1 MPVGSRGGGRGNV
14 QPEEM
19 SLQEKLARTGAF
31 LEQKRR
37 AFANAKLNTPAYT
50 KAEKEYLAA
59 KKAFDELNAQSKAET
74 AAALQ
79 KKNQAE
85 VTRLQGE
92 RQRAITLG
100 AKPTDQKIKDID
112 AKIKQLGGTPT
123 STGITPQ
130 GGGSYTED
138 ADGDGIPNS
147 IDPEPYTAKGSA
159 SQGGVKGSTGTTGST
174 GATGSTGSTGGTGT
188 GTGNKD
194 KVVIDK
200 TVWVSY
206 MRQTFKTLDD
216 AKMRDQ
222 IEKLL
227 DTAKKQ
233 NWDEATF
240 MEALKGTTWW
250 QTEYPTFRNFFLESN
265 DPRNAATFGQKVN
278 NKTDAVRQRLEAL
291 GIRLNQI
298 DPTTGKMMTPEEYNK
313 RVNGII
319 LETIKNDWTDAQLDN
334 YLATKSDIIFSGGGS
349 IGSSIRRIND
359 VACKY
364 GFSIDDNY
372 KKSFNQSLLDT
383 MDGRDESFWYEEM
396 KRQSSEL
403 YSPFA
408 EGLNQGRSL
417 YDMTRNYRNQM
428 ASLLEMDE
436 SSIKW
441 NDLMKY
447 AMKTGVD
454 GKPAKSTFADF
465 TKSVKND
472 PLWQY
477 TKNAK
482 ETYTNQALSLLRDFG
497 IVG

>member
-1 MPVGSRGGGRGNV
+1 MAVGPRGGGRGNV
-14 QPEEM
+14 QPDEM
-19 SLQEKLARTGAF
+19 TPQEKLARTGMF
-31 LEQKRR
+31 LEQKRK
-37 AFANAKLNTPAYT
+37 AFASAKLNTPAYT

-59 KKAFDELNAQSKAET
+59 KKAFDELNAQVKTAS

-92 RQRAITLG
+92 RKRALTLG
-100 AKPTDQKIKDID
+100 AKETDKKIKDID
-112 AKIKQLGGTPT
+112 TKIKELGGTVASGTPELRYGPMGESLVPGTEAYNKGTTTKPTISTDGTKISTDGTKTSIVT
-123 STGITPQ
+123 STP
-130 GGGSYTED
+130 
-138 ADGDGIPNS
+138 
-147 IDPEPYTAKGSA
+147 
-159 SQGGVKGSTGTTGST
+159 VVSTS
-174 GATGSTGSTGGTGT
+174 GTGDK
-188 GTGNKD
+188 N

-216 AKMRDQ
+216 AKMRND

-265 DPRNAATFGQKVN
+265 DPRNAATFGQKIN

-359 VACKY
+359 LAWKY
-364 GFSIDDNY
+364 GVSLDDNY
-372 KKSFNQSLLDT
+372 KKSINQSLLDT

>member
-1 MPVGSRGGGRGNV
+1 MAGPASPRGGGRGDV
-14 QPEEM
+14 P
-19 SLQEKLARTGAF
+19 LTPR
-31 LEQKRR
+31 EQLYQLGVALYQAEQALKR
-37 AFANAKLNTPAYT
+37 AEYGTSDYTKAKTAYQNIKKQFDEANAKVNV
-50 KAEKEYLAA
+50 EV
-59 KKAFDELNAQSKAET
+59 QSA
-74 AAALQ
+74 Q
-79 KKNQAE
+79 KKKNDAE
-85 VTRLQGE
+85 IIRLQGE
-92 RQRAITLG
+92 RDKAITLG
-100 AKPTDQKIKDID
+100 AKETDQKIKDID
-112 AKIKQLGGTPT
+112 AKIKALGGTT
-123 STGITPQ
+123 AAGVGGKSQ
-130 GGGSYTED
+130 GGGGYTED
-138 ADGDGIPNS
+138 ADGDGIPNA

-159 SQGGVKGSTGTTGST
+159 SQGAGRGAGTIGGTTGGTT
-174 GATGSTGSTGGTGT
+174 GGSTGSTGTGT
-188 GTGNKD
+188 GAKD

-349 IGSSIRRIND
+349 IGSSVRRITD
-359 VACKY
+359 TAWKY
-364 GFSIDDNY
+364 GIELDDKY
-372 KKSFNQSLLDT
+372 KKSINQSLLDT

-396 KRQSSEL
+396 KRQAADL

-408 EGLNQGRSL
+408 EGLNQGRTL
-417 YDMTRNYRNQM
+417 YDMTRNYRTQM

-447 AMKTGVD
+447 ATKTGVD
-454 GKPAKSTFADF
+454 GKPAKSTFAEF
-465 TKSVKND
+465 TKSIKND

>member
-1 MPVGSRGGGRGNV
+1 MPVGSRGGGRDNQ
-14 QPEEM
+14 QPEELT
-19 SLQEKLARTGAF
+19 LQEKVYRTGIF
-31 LEQKRR
+31 LNQMER
-37 AFANAKLNTPAYT
+37 AFKSAKLDTPAYE
-50 KAEKEYLAA
+50 KAKKDYLAA
-59 KKAFDELNAQSKAET
+59 KKAFDELNAQSKLET
-74 AAALQ
+74 TTALN
-79 KKNQAE
+79 KKNAAE
-85 VTRLQGE
+85 VKRLQGE
-92 RQRAITLG
+92 RDRAITLG
-100 AKPTDQKIKDID
+100 AKETDQKIKDID
-112 AKIKQLGGTPT
+112 TKIKQLGGTP
-123 STGITPQ
+123 IPKPVV
-130 GGGSYTED
+130 GGGAKTGSFED

-147 IDPEPYTAKGSA
+147 IDPEPNKPAKKTVVVGGASSDVKVDGS
-159 SQGGVKGSTGTTGST
+159 GK
-174 GATGSTGSTGGTGT
+174 
-188 GTGNKD
+188 KPD
-194 KVVIDK
+194 PVVIDK

-206 MRQTFKTLDD
+206 MRQTFKTLDNPE
-216 AKMRDQ
+216 MRDE

-233 NWDEATF
+233 NYDEKTF

-265 DPRNAATFGQKVN
+265 DPRNAANFGQKIN

-298 DPTTGKMMTPEEYNK
+298 DPTTGKMMTSEEYNK

-359 VACKY
+359 NAWKY
-364 GFSIDDNY
+364 GIELDDKY
-372 KKSFNQSLLDT
+372 KKSINQSLLDT

-396 KRQSSEL
+396 KRQSADL

-408 EGLNQGRSL
+408 EGLNQGRTL
-417 YDMTRNYRNQM
+417 YDMTRNYRTQM

-447 AMKTGVD
+447 ATKTGVD
-454 GKPAKSTFADF
+454 GKPSKATFAEF
-465 TKSVKND
+465 TKSIKND

-477 TKNAK
+477 TRNAK

>member
-1 MPVGSRGGGRGNV
+1 MVEPTPQSRYNPRNYE
-14 QPEEM
+14 PTTA
-19 SLQEKLARTGAF
+19 EKLRNAGIVLDRATKAF
-31 LEQKRR
+31 QS
-37 AFANAKLNTPAYT
+37 AKLGTPAYK
-50 KAEKEYLAA
+50 KAETAYLAA
-59 KKAFDELNAQSKAET
+59 KKAFDDLNALDKT
-74 AAALQ
+74 DRAAALE
-79 KKNQAE
+79 KKNKAE

-123 STGITPQ
+123 FTAGTGAK

-138 ADGDGIPNS
+138 ADGDGIPNA

-159 SQGGVKGSTGTTGST
+159 SQGGVTGGGVTG
-174 GATGSTGSTGGTGT
+174 GATGGSTGGATGGAT
-188 GTGNKD
+188 GDKN

-206 MRQTFKTLDD
+206 MRQTFKTLEN
-216 AKMRDQ
+216 AKMRDE

-233 NWDEATF
+233 NYDEATF

-250 QTEYPTFRNFFLESN
+250 QTEYPSFRNFFLESN
-265 DPRNAATFGQKVN
+265 DPRNAATFGQKIN

-319 LETIKNDWTDAQLDN
+319 LETVKNDWTDAQLDN

-349 IGSSIRRIND
+349 IGSSVRRITDN
-359 VACKY
+359 AWKY
-364 GFSIDDNY
+364 GIELDDRY
-372 KKSFNQSLLDT
+372 KKSINQSLLDT

-396 KRQSSEL
+396 KRQSADL

-408 EGLNQGRSL
+408 EGLNQGRTL
-417 YDMTRNYRNQM
+417 YDMTRNYRTQM

-447 AMKTGVD
+447 ATKTGVD
-454 GKPAKSTFADF
+454 GKPAKSTFAEF
-465 TKSVKND
+465 TKSIKND

>member
-1 MPVGSRGGGRGNV
+1 MVEPTPQSRYNPRNYEPTTV
-14 QPEEM
+14 
-19 SLQEKLARTGAF
+19 EKLRNAGIVLDRATKAF
-31 LEQKRR
+31 E
-37 AFANAKLNTPAYT
+37 NAKLGTTDY
-50 KAEKEYLAA
+50 KKKETAYLAA
-59 KKAFDELNAQSKAET
+59 KKAFDDLNALDKT
-74 AAALQ
+74 DRAAALE
-79 KKNQAE
+79 KKNKAE

-112 AKIKQLGGTPT
+112 AKIKQLGGTPAP
-123 STGITPQ
+123 TPVV
-130 GGGSYTED
+130 GGGAKTGSFED

-147 IDPEPYTAKGSA
+147 IDPEPNVPAKKVKVAGDSGAGAGASAGS
-159 SQGGVKGSTGTTGST
+159 GSG
-174 GATGSTGSTGGTGT
+174 
-188 GTGNKD
+188 KKPD
-194 KVVIDK
+194 PVVIDK

-206 MRQTFKTLDD
+206 MRQTFKTLEN
-216 AKMRDQ
+216 AKMRDE

-233 NWDEATF
+233 NYDEATF

-250 QTEYPTFRNFFLESN
+250 QTEYPSFRNFFLESN
-265 DPRNAATFGQKVN
+265 DPRNAATFGQKIN

-319 LETIKNDWTDAQLDN
+319 LETVKNDWTDAQLDN

-349 IGSSIRRIND
+349 IGSSVRRITD
-359 VACKY
+359 TAWKY
-364 GFSIDDNY
+364 GIELDDRY
-372 KKSFNQSLLDT
+372 KKSINQSLLDT

-396 KRQSSEL
+396 KRQSADL

-408 EGLNQGRSL
+408 EGLNQGRTL
-417 YDMTRNYRNQM
+417 YDMTRNYRTQM

-447 AMKTGVD
+447 ATKTGVD
-454 GKPAKSTFADF
+454 GKPSKSTFAEF
-465 TKSVKND
+465 TKSIKND

>member
-1 MPVGSRGGGRGNV
+1 MVEPTPQSRYNPRNYE
-14 QPEEM
+14 PTTA
-19 SLQEKLARTGAF
+19 EKLRNAGIVLDRATKAF
-31 LEQKRR
+31 E
-37 AFANAKLNTPAYT
+37 NAKLGTTDY
-50 KAEKEYLAA
+50 KKKETAYLAA
-59 KKAFDELNAQSKAET
+59 KKAFDDLNALDKT
-74 AAALQ
+74 DRAAALE
-79 KKNQAE
+79 KKNKAE

-123 STGITPQ
+123 FTAGTGAK

-138 ADGDGIPNS
+138 ADGDGIPNA

-159 SQGGVKGSTGTTGST
+159 PQGGVKG
-174 GATGSTGSTGGTGT
+174 GSTGGSTSGSTGGAT
-188 GTGNKD
+188 GGATGDKN

-206 MRQTFKTLDD
+206 MRQTFKTLEN
-216 AKMRDQ
+216 AKMRDE

-233 NWDEATF
+233 NYDEATF

-250 QTEYPTFRNFFLESN
+250 QTEYPSFRNFFLESN
-265 DPRNAATFGQKVN
+265 DPRNAATFGQKIN

-319 LETIKNDWTDAQLDN
+319 LETVKNDWTDAQLDN

-349 IGSSIRRIND
+349 IGSSVRRITD
-359 VACKY
+359 TAWKY
-364 GFSIDDNY
+364 GIELDDRY
-372 KKSFNQSLLDT
+372 KKSINQSLLDT

-396 KRQSSEL
+396 KRQSADL

-408 EGLNQGRSL
+408 EGLNQGRTL
-417 YDMTRNYRNQM
+417 YDMTRNYRTQM

-447 AMKTGVD
+447 ATKTGVD
-454 GKPAKSTFADF
+454 GKPSKSTFAEF
-465 TKSVKND
+465 TKSIKND

-477 TKNAK
+477 TRNAK

>member
-74 AAALQ
+74 AAALE

-92 RQRAITLG
+92 RKRAITLG
-100 AKPTDQKIKDID
+100 AKETDQKIKDID
-112 AKIKQLGGTPT
+112 AKIKALGGTPT
-123 STGITPQ
+123 PITGTAGQ
-130 GGGSYTED
+130 GKDS
-138 ADGDGIPNS
+138 DGDGIPDL
-147 IDPEPYTAKGSA
+147 IDNLPTVANPDQKSGTGKVGSA
-159 SQGGVKGSTGTTGST
+159 GTAGVGST

-359 VACKY
+359 VAWKY
-364 GFSIDDNY
+364 GVNLDDNY
-372 KKSFNQSLLDT
+372 KKSINQSLLDT

-396 KRQSSEL
+396 KRQASDL
-403 YSPFA
+403 YSPFS
-408 EGLNQGRSL
+408 EGLNQGRTL
-417 YDMTRNYRNQM
+417 YDMTRNYRTQM

-454 GKPAKSTFADF
+454 GKPAKSTFAEF
-465 TKSVKND
+465 TKSIKND

>member
-1 MPVGSRGGGRGNV
+1 MVEPTPQSRYNPRNYE
-14 QPEEM
+14 PTTA
-19 SLQEKLARTGAF
+19 EKLRNSGIVLDRATKAF
-31 LEQKRR
+31 Q
-37 AFANAKLNTPAYT
+37 NAKLGTTDY
-50 KAEKEYLAA
+50 KKKETAYLAA
-59 KKAFDELNAQSKAET
+59 KKAFDDLNTQSKSET
-74 AAALQ
+74 AAALE
-79 KKNQAE
+79 KKNKTE

-112 AKIKQLGGTPT
+112 AKIKQLGGTPAP
-123 STGITPQ
+123 TPVV
-130 GGGSYTED
+130 GGGAKTGSFED
-138 ADGDGIPNS
+138 TDGDGIPNS
-147 IDPEPYTAKGSA
+147 IDPEPNVPAKKVKVAGDSGAGAGASAGS
-159 SQGGVKGSTGTTGST
+159 GSG
-174 GATGSTGSTGGTGT
+174 
-188 GTGNKD
+188 KKPD
-194 KVVIDK
+194 PVVIDK

-206 MRQTFKTLDD
+206 MRQTFKTLED
-216 AKMRDQ
+216 AKMRDE

-227 DTAKKQ
+227 DTAMKQ
-233 NWDEATF
+233 IYDEKTF

-250 QTEYPTFRNFFLESN
+250 QTEYPSFRNFFLESN
-265 DPRNAATFGQKVN
+265 DPRNAATFGQKIN

-319 LETIKNDWTDAQLDN
+319 LETVKNDWTDAQLDN

-349 IGSSIRRIND
+349 IGSSVRRITDN
-359 VACKY
+359 AWKY
-364 GFSIDDNY
+364 GIELDDRY
-372 KKSFNQSLLDT
+372 KKSINQSLLDT

-396 KRQSSEL
+396 KRQSADL

-408 EGLNQGRSL
+408 EGLNQGRTL
-417 YDMTRNYRNQM
+417 YDMTRNYRTQM

-447 AMKTGVD
+447 ATKTGVD
-454 GKPAKSTFADF
+454 GKPSKSTFAEF
-465 TKSVKND
+465 TKSIKND

>member
-1 MPVGSRGGGRGNV
+1 MAGPSSPRGNTSREIPLTPRE
-14 QPEEM
+14 Q
-19 SLQEKLARTGAF
+19 LQQIGVALYQA
-31 LEQKRR
+31 EQALK
-37 AFANAKLNTPAYT
+37 NADYGTPAYT
-50 KAEKEYLAA
+50 KA
-59 KKAFDELNAQSKAET
+59 KANYQKIKAQFDKVNAEVNTEIQSA
-74 AAALQ
+74 Q
-79 KKNQAE
+79 KKKNDAE
-85 VTRLQGE
+85 IKRLQGE
-92 RQRAITLG
+92 RDKAITLG
-100 AKPTDQKIKDID
+100 AKETDQKIKDID
-112 AKIKQLGGTPT
+112 AKIKALGGTT
-123 STGITPQ
+123 AAGVGAT
-130 GGGSYTED
+130 GGGGYTED
-138 ADGDGIPNS
+138 ADADGIPNA

-159 SQGGVKGSTGTTGST
+159 SQGAGRGAGATGAT
-174 GATGSTGSTGGTGT
+174 GATGSTGAKSGTGT
-188 GTGNKD
+188 GTGAKNE
-194 KVVIDK
+194 VVIDK

-359 VACKY
+359 VAWKY
-364 GFSIDDNY
+364 GVNLDDNY
-372 KKSFNQSLLDT
+372 KKSINQSLLDT

-396 KRQSSEL
+396 KRQASDL

-408 EGLNQGRSL
+408 EGLNQGRTL
-417 YDMTRNYRNQM
+417 YDMTRNYRTQM

-454 GKPAKSTFADF
+454 GKPAKSTFAEF
-465 TKSVKND
+465 TKSIKND

>member
-1 MPVGSRGGGRGNV
+1 MVEPTPQSRYNPRNYE
-14 QPEEM
+14 PTTA
-19 SLQEKLARTGAF
+19 EKLRNSGIVLDRATKAF
-31 LEQKRR
+31 Q
-37 AFANAKLNTPAYT
+37 NAKLGTTDY
-50 KAEKEYLAA
+50 KKKETAYLAA
-59 KKAFDELNAQSKAET
+59 KKAFDDLNTQSKSET
-74 AAALQ
+74 AAALE
-79 KKNQAE
+79 KKNKTE

-112 AKIKQLGGTPT
+112 AKIKQLGGTPAP
-123 STGITPQ
+123 TPVV
-130 GGGSYTED
+130 GGGAKTGSFED
-138 ADGDGIPNS
+138 TDGDGIPNS
-147 IDPEPYTAKGSA
+147 IDPEPNVPAKKVKVAGDSGAGAGASAGS
-159 SQGGVKGSTGTTGST
+159 GSG
-174 GATGSTGSTGGTGT
+174 
-188 GTGNKD
+188 KKPD
-194 KVVIDK
+194 PVVIDK

-206 MRQTFKTLDD
+206 MRQTFKTLED
-216 AKMRDQ
+216 AKMRDE

-233 NWDEATF
+233 NYDEKTF

-250 QTEYPTFRNFFLESN
+250 QTEYPSFRNFFLESN
-265 DPRNAATFGQKVN
+265 DPRNAATFGQKIN

-319 LETIKNDWTDAQLDN
+319 LETVKNDWTDAQLDN

-349 IGSSIRRIND
+349 IGSSVRRITDN
-359 VACKY
+359 AWKY
-364 GFSIDDNY
+364 GIELDDRY
-372 KKSFNQSLLDT
+372 KKSINQSLLDT

-396 KRQSSEL
+396 KRQSADL

-408 EGLNQGRSL
+408 EGLNQGRTL
-417 YDMTRNYRNQM
+417 YDMTRNYRTQM

-447 AMKTGVD
+447 ATKTGVD
-454 GKPAKSTFADF
+454 GKPSKSTFAEF
-465 TKSVKND
+465 TKSIKND

>member
-1 MPVGSRGGGRGNV
+1 MAVGPRGGGRGNV
-14 QPEEM
+14 QPDEM
-19 SLQEKLARTGAF
+19 TPQEKLARTGYF
-31 LEQKRR
+31 LEQKRK
-37 AFANAKLNTPAYT
+37 AFASAKLNTPAYT

-59 KKAFDELNAQSKAET
+59 KKAFDELNTQVKTAS
-74 AAALQ
+74 AAALE

-112 AKIKQLGGTPT
+112 AKIKELGGTVT
-123 STGITPQ
+123 LTPVVAS
-130 GGGSYTED
+130 GGKGTASFED

-147 IDPEPYTAKGSA
+147 IDPEPNVPAKKVKVAGDSGAGAGASAGS
-159 SQGGVKGSTGTTGST
+159 GSG
-174 GATGSTGSTGGTGT
+174 
-188 GTGNKD
+188 KKPD
-194 KVVIDK
+194 PVVIDK

-206 MRQTFKTLDD
+206 MRQTFKTLED
-216 AKMRDQ
+216 AKMRDE

-233 NWDEATF
+233 NYDEATF

-250 QTEYPTFRNFFLESN
+250 QTEYPSFRNFFLESN
-265 DPRNAATFGQKVN
+265 DPRNAATFGQKIN

-319 LETIKNDWTDAQLDN
+319 LETVKNDWTDAQLDN

-349 IGSSIRRIND
+349 IGSSVRRITDN
-359 VACKY
+359 AWKY
-364 GFSIDDNY
+364 GIELDDRY
-372 KKSFNQSLLDT
+372 KKSINQSLLDT

-396 KRQSSEL
+396 KRQSADL

-408 EGLNQGRSL
+408 EGLNQGRTL
-417 YDMTRNYRNQM
+417 YDMTRNYRTQM

-447 AMKTGVD
+447 ATKTGVD
-454 GKPAKSTFADF
+454 GKPSKSTFAEF
-465 TKSVKND
+465 TKSIKND

>member
-1 MPVGSRGGGRGNV
+1 MPVGSRGGVRNNP

-19 SLQEKLARTGAF
+19 TLQEKLYRTGIF
-31 LEQKRR
+31 LEQKKR
-37 AFANAKLNTPAYT
+37 AFEGAKLGTPAYE
-50 KAEKEYLAA
+50 KAKKEYLAA
-59 KKAFDELNAQSKAET
+59 KKAFDDLNTQSKSET
-74 AAALQ
+74 ATALA
-79 KKNQAE
+79 KKNAAE
-85 VTRLQGE
+85 VKRLQGE
-92 RQRAITLG
+92 RDRAITLG

-123 STGITPQ
+123 PTAGTGAK

-138 ADGDGIPNS
+138 ADGDGIPNA

-159 SQGGVKGSTGTTGST
+159 SQGGVTGGGATGGTTG
-174 GATGSTGSTGGTGT
+174 GSTGGATGGAT
-188 GTGNKD
+188 GDKN

-240 MEALKGTTWW
+240 MESLKGTTWW

-349 IGSSIRRIND
+349 IGSSIRRITDN
-359 VACKY
+359 AWKY
-364 GFSIDDNY
+364 GIELDDNY
-372 KKSFNQSLLDT
+372 KKSINQSLLDT

-396 KRQSSEL
+396 KRQSADL

-408 EGLNQGRSL
+408 EGLNQGRTL
-417 YDMTRNYRNQM
+417 YDMTRNYRTQM

-447 AMKTGVD
+447 ATKTGVD
-454 GKPAKSTFADF
+454 GKPSKSTFAEF
-465 TKSVKND
+465 TKSIKND

-477 TKNAK
+477 TRNAK

>member
-1 MPVGSRGGGRGNV
+1 MVEPTPQSRYNPRNYE
-14 QPEEM
+14 PTTA
-19 SLQEKLARTGAF
+19 EKLRNSGIVLDRATKAF
-31 LEQKRR
+31 Q
-37 AFANAKLNTPAYT
+37 NAKLGTTDY
-50 KAEKEYLAA
+50 KKKETAYLAA
-59 KKAFDELNAQSKAET
+59 KKAFDDLNTQSKSET
-74 AAALQ
+74 AAALE
-79 KKNQAE
+79 KKNKAE

-112 AKIKQLGGTPT
+112 AKIKQLGGTPAP
-123 STGITPQ
+123 TPVV
-130 GGGSYTED
+130 GGGAKTGSFED
-138 ADGDGIPNS
+138 TDGDGIPNS
-147 IDPEPYTAKGSA
+147 IDPEPNVPAKKVKVAGDSGAGAGASAGS
-159 SQGGVKGSTGTTGST
+159 GSG
-174 GATGSTGSTGGTGT
+174 
-188 GTGNKD
+188 KKPD
-194 KVVIDK
+194 PVVIDK

-206 MRQTFKTLDD
+206 MRQTFKTLED
-216 AKMRDQ
+216 AKMRDE

-233 NWDEATF
+233 NYDEKTF

-265 DPRNAATFGQKVN
+265 DPRNAATFGQKIN

-319 LETIKNDWTDAQLDN
+319 LETVKNDWTDAQLDN

-359 VACKY
+359 LAWKY
-364 GFSIDDNY
+364 GVSLDDNY
-372 KKSFNQSLLDT
+372 KKSINQSLLDT

>member
-1 MPVGSRGGGRGNV
+1 
-14 QPEEM
+14 
-19 SLQEKLARTGAF
+19 
-31 LEQKRR
+31 
-37 AFANAKLNTPAYT
+37 
-50 KAEKEYLAA
+50 
-59 KKAFDELNAQSKAET
+59 
-74 AAALQ
+74 
-79 KKNQAE
+79 
-85 VTRLQGE
+85 
-92 RQRAITLG
+92 
-100 AKPTDQKIKDID
+100 
-112 AKIKQLGGTPT
+112 
-123 STGITPQ
+123 
-130 GGGSYTED
+130 
-138 ADGDGIPNS
+138 
-147 IDPEPYTAKGSA
+147 
-159 SQGGVKGSTGTTGST
+159 
-174 GATGSTGSTGGTGT
+174 
-188 GTGNKD
+188 
-194 KVVIDK
+194 
-200 TVWVSY
+200 
-206 MRQTFKTLDD
+206 MRQTFKTLEN
-216 AKMRDQ
+216 AKMRDE

-233 NWDEATF
+233 NYDEATF

-250 QTEYPTFRNFFLESN
+250 QTESPSFRNFFLESN
-265 DPRNAATFGQKVN
+265 DPRNAATFGQKIN

-319 LETIKNDWTDAQLDN
+319 LETVKNDWTDAQLDN

-349 IGSSIRRIND
+349 IGSSVRRITDN
-359 VACKY
+359 AWKY
-364 GFSIDDNY
+364 GIELDDRY
-372 KKSFNQSLLDT
+372 KKSINQSLLDT

-396 KRQSSEL
+396 KRQSADL

-408 EGLNQGRSL
+408 EGLNQGRTL
-417 YDMTRNYRNQM
+417 YDMTRNYRTQM

-447 AMKTGVD
+447 ATKTGVD
-454 GKPAKSTFADF
+454 GKPAKSTFAEF
-465 TKSVKND
+465 TKSIKND

>member
-1 MPVGSRGGGRGNV
+1 MVEPTPQSRYNPRNYE
-14 QPEEM
+14 PTTA
-19 SLQEKLARTGAF
+19 EKLRNAGMVLDRATKAF
-31 LEQKRR
+31 QS
-37 AFANAKLNTPAYT
+37 AKLNTPAYK
-50 KAEKEYLAA
+50 KAETAYLAA
-59 KKAFDELNAQSKAET
+59 KKAFDDLNALDKQDR

-359 VACKY
+359 VAWKY
-364 GFSIDDNY
+364 GVNLDDNY
-372 KKSFNQSLLDT
+372 KKSINQSLLDT

-396 KRQSSEL
+396 KRQASDL
-403 YSPFA
+403 YSPFS
-408 EGLNQGRSL
+408 EGLNQGRTL
-417 YDMTRNYRNQM
+417 YDMTRNYRTQM

-454 GKPAKSTFADF
+454 GKPAKSTFAEF
-465 TKSVKND
+465 TKSIKND

>member
-1 MPVGSRGGGRGNV
+1 MAETNTSRYQQKDTV
-14 QPEEM
+14 TTA
-19 SLQEKLARTGAF
+19 EKLRNAGIVLDRAT
-31 LEQKRR
+31 R
-37 AFANAKLNTPAYT
+37 AFENAKLGTPAYK
-50 KAEKEYLAA
+50 KAETAYLAA
-59 KKAFDELNAQSKAET
+59 KKAFDDLNALDKQDR

-112 AKIKQLGGTPT
+112 AKIKQLGGTPIPT
-123 STGITPQ
+123 VPVVSSAGATVTTGKT
-130 GGGSYTED
+130 GSYED

-159 SQGGVKGSTGTTGST
+159 SQGGVTGGGAKGGSTG
-174 GATGSTGSTGGTGT
+174 GATGGTGT
-188 GTGNKD
+188 GTGGNN

-265 DPRNAATFGQKVN
+265 DPRNAATFGQKIN

-298 DPTTGKMMTPEEYNK
+298 DPTTGKMMTPE
-313 RVNGII
+313 
-319 LETIKNDWTDAQLDN
+319 
-334 YLATKSDIIFSGGGS
+334 
-349 IGSSIRRIND
+349 
-359 VACKY
+359 
-364 GFSIDDNY
+364 
-372 KKSFNQSLLDT
+372 
-383 MDGRDESFWYEEM
+383 
-396 KRQSSEL
+396 
-403 YSPFA
+403 
-408 EGLNQGRSL
+408 
-417 YDMTRNYRNQM
+417 
-428 ASLLEMDE
+428 
-436 SSIKW
+436 
-441 NDLMKY
+441 
-447 AMKTGVD
+447 
-454 GKPAKSTFADF
+454 
-465 TKSVKND
+465 
-472 PLWQY
+472 
-477 TKNAK
+477 
-482 ETYTNQALSLLRDFG
+482 
-497 IVG
+497 

>member
-1 MPVGSRGGGRGNV
+1 MVEPTPQSRYNPRNYE
-14 QPEEM
+14 PTTA
-19 SLQEKLARTGAF
+19 EKLRNSGIVLDRATKAF
-31 LEQKRR
+31 Q
-37 AFANAKLNTPAYT
+37 NAKLGTTDY
-50 KAEKEYLAA
+50 KKKETAYLAA
-59 KKAFDELNAQSKAET
+59 KKAFDDLNTQSKSET
-74 AAALQ
+74 AAALE
-79 KKNQAE
+79 KKNKTE

-112 AKIKQLGGTPT
+112 AKIKQLGGTPAP
-123 STGITPQ
+123 TPVV
-130 GGGSYTED
+130 GGGAKTGSFED
-138 ADGDGIPNS
+138 TDGDGIPNS
-147 IDPEPYTAKGSA
+147 IDPEPNVPAKKVKVAGDSGAGAGASAGS
-159 SQGGVKGSTGTTGST
+159 GSG
-174 GATGSTGSTGGTGT
+174 
-188 GTGNKD
+188 KKPD
-194 KVVIDK
+194 PVVIDK

-206 MRQTFKTLDD
+206 MRQTFKTLED
-216 AKMRDQ
+216 AKMRDE

-233 NWDEATF
+233 NYDEKTF

-250 QTEYPTFRNFFLESN
+250 QTEYPSFRNFFLESN
-265 DPRNAATFGQKVN
+265 DPRNAATFGQKIN

-319 LETIKNDWTDAQLDN
+319 LETVKNDWTDAQLDN
-334 YLATKSDIIFSGGGS
+334 YLSTKSDIIFSGGGS
-349 IGSSIRRIND
+349 IGSSVRRITDN
-359 VACKY
+359 AWKY
-364 GFSIDDNY
+364 GIELDDRY
-372 KKSFNQSLLDT
+372 KKSINQSLLDT

-396 KRQSSEL
+396 KRQSADL

-408 EGLNQGRSL
+408 EGLNQGRTL
-417 YDMTRNYRNQM
+417 YDMTRNYRTQM

-447 AMKTGVD
+447 ATKTGVD
-454 GKPAKSTFADF
+454 GKPSKSTFAEF
-465 TKSVKND
+465 TKSIKND

>member
-1 MPVGSRGGGRGNV
+1 MVEPTPQSRYNPRNYEPTTV
-14 QPEEM
+14 
-19 SLQEKLARTGAF
+19 EKLRNAGIVLDRATKAF
-31 LEQKRR
+31 E
-37 AFANAKLNTPAYT
+37 NAKLGTTDY
-50 KAEKEYLAA
+50 KKKETAYLAA
-59 KKAFDELNAQSKAET
+59 KKAFDDLNALDKT
-74 AAALQ
+74 DRAAALE
-79 KKNQAE
+79 KKNKAE

-112 AKIKQLGGTPT
+112 AKIKQLGGTPAP
-123 STGITPQ
+123 TPVV
-130 GGGSYTED
+130 GGGAKTGSFED

-147 IDPEPYTAKGSA
+147 IDPEPNVPAKKVKVAGDSGAGANAGAGS
-159 SQGGVKGSTGTTGST
+159 GSG
-174 GATGSTGSTGGTGT
+174 
-188 GTGNKD
+188 KKPD
-194 KVVIDK
+194 PVVIDK

-206 MRQTFKTLDD
+206 MRQTFKTLED
-216 AKMRDQ
+216 AKLRDE

-233 NWDEATF
+233 NYDEATF

-250 QTEYPTFRNFFLESN
+250 QTEYPSFRNFFLESN
-265 DPRNAATFGQKVN
+265 DPRNAATFGQKIN

-319 LETIKNDWTDAQLDN
+319 LETVKNDWTDAQLDN

-349 IGSSIRRIND
+349 IGSSVRRITD
-359 VACKY
+359 TAWKY
-364 GFSIDDNY
+364 GIELDDRY
-372 KKSFNQSLLDT
+372 KKSINQSLLDT

-396 KRQSSEL
+396 KRQSADL

-408 EGLNQGRSL
+408 EGLNQGRTL
-417 YDMTRNYRNQM
+417 YDMTRNYRTQM

-447 AMKTGVD
+447 ATKTGVD
-454 GKPAKSTFADF
+454 GKPSKSTFAEF
-465 TKSVKND
+465 TKSIKND

>member
-1 MPVGSRGGGRGNV
+1 MAETVTSRYNQKDTV
-14 QPEEM
+14 TTA
-19 SLQEKLARTGAF
+19 EKLRNAGIVLERARVAF
-31 LEQKRR
+31 Q
-37 AFANAKLNTPAYT
+37 NAKLGTTDY
-50 KAEKEYLAA
+50 KKKETAYLAA
-59 KKAFDELNAQSKAET
+59 KKAFDDLNALDKQDKK
-74 AAALQ
+74 AALD
-79 KKNQAE
+79 KKNNAE
-85 VTRLQGE
+85 ITRLQGE

-123 STGITPQ
+123 PTPTVVTDAKDSKS
-130 GGGSYTED
+130 GSFGD

-147 IDPEPYTAKGSA
+147 IDPEPNVPAKKVAGGS
-159 SQGGVKGSTGTTGST
+159 GSSAGANAGAGS
-174 GATGSTGSTGGTGT
+174 GSG
-188 GTGNKD
+188 KKPD
-194 KVVIDK
+194 PVVIDK

-206 MRQTFKTLDD
+206 MRQTFKTLED
-216 AKMRDQ
+216 AKMRND
-222 IEKLL
+222 IEKIL

-250 QTEYPTFRNFFLESN
+250 QTEYPSFRNFFLESN
-265 DPRNAATFGQKVN
+265 DPRNAATFAQKIN
-278 NKTDAVRQRLEAL
+278 NKTDAVRMRLEAL

-319 LETIKNDWTDAQLDN
+319 LETVKNDWTDAQLDN
-334 YLATKSDIIFSGGGS
+334 YLSTKSDIIFSGGGS
-349 IGSSIRRIND
+349 IGSSVRRITDN
-359 VACKY
+359 AWKY
-364 GFSIDDNY
+364 GIELDDNY
-372 KKSFNQSLLDT
+372 KKSINQSLLDT

-396 KRQSSEL
+396 KRQSADL

-408 EGLNQGRSL
+408 EGLNQGRTL
-417 YDMTRNYRNQM
+417 YDMTRNYRTQM

-447 AMKTGVD
+447 ATKTGVD
-454 GKPAKSTFADF
+454 GKPAKSTFAEF
-465 TKSVKND
+465 TKSIKND

>member
-1 MPVGSRGGGRGNV
+1 
-14 QPEEM
+14 
-19 SLQEKLARTGAF
+19 
-31 LEQKRR
+31 
-37 AFANAKLNTPAYT
+37 
-50 KAEKEYLAA
+50 
-59 KKAFDELNAQSKAET
+59 
-74 AAALQ
+74 
-79 KKNQAE
+79 
-85 VTRLQGE
+85 
-92 RQRAITLG
+92 
-100 AKPTDQKIKDID
+100 
-112 AKIKQLGGTPT
+112 
-123 STGITPQ
+123 
-130 GGGSYTED
+130 
-138 ADGDGIPNS
+138 
-147 IDPEPYTAKGSA
+147 
-159 SQGGVKGSTGTTGST
+159 
-174 GATGSTGSTGGTGT
+174 
-188 GTGNKD
+188 
-194 KVVIDK
+194 
-200 TVWVSY
+200 
-206 MRQTFKTLDD
+206 
-216 AKMRDQ
+216 MRDQ

-240 MEALKGTTWW
+240 MESLKGTTWW

-265 DPRNAATFGQKVN
+265 DPRNAATFGQKIN

-349 IGSSIRRIND
+349 IGSSVRRITD
-359 VACKY
+359 TAWKY
-364 GFSIDDNY
+364 GIDLDDTY
-372 KKSFNQSLLDT
+372 KKSINQSLLDT

-396 KRQSSEL
+396 KRQSADL

-408 EGLNQGRSL
+408 EGLNQGRTL
-417 YDMTRNYRNQM
+417 YDMTRNYRTQM

-447 AMKTGVD
+447 ATKTGVD
-454 GKPAKSTFADF
+454 GKPSKSTFAEF
-465 TKSVKND
+465 TKSIKND

>member
-1 MPVGSRGGGRGNV
+1 MPVGSRGGGRDNQ
-14 QPEEM
+14 QPEELT
-19 SLQEKLARTGAF
+19 LQEKVYRTGIF
-31 LEQKRR
+31 LNQMER
-37 AFANAKLNTPAYT
+37 AFKSAKLDTPAYE
-50 KAEKEYLAA
+50 KAKKDYLAA
-59 KKAFDELNAQSKAET
+59 KKAFDELNTQSKSET
-74 AAALQ
+74 AAALA
-79 KKNQAE
+79 KKNAAE
-85 VTRLQGE
+85 VKRLQGE
-92 RQRAITLG
+92 RDRAITLG

-112 AKIKQLGGTPT
+112 TKIEQLGGTPAP
-123 STGITPQ
+123 TPVA
-130 GGGSYTED
+130 GGGAKTGSFED

-147 IDPEPYTAKGSA
+147 IDPEPNVPAKK
-159 SQGGVKGSTGTTGST
+159 VKVAGDSGTDTNT
-174 GATGSTGSTGGTGT
+174 KNN
-188 GTGNKD
+188 NKKPD
-194 KVVIDK
+194 PVVIDK
-200 TVWVSY
+200 TVWISY
-206 MRQTFKTLDD
+206 MRQTFKTLED
-216 AKMRDQ
+216 AKLRDE

-233 NWDEATF
+233 NYDEATF

-250 QTEYPTFRNFFLESN
+250 QTEYPSFRNFFLESN
-265 DPRNAATFGQKVN
+265 DPRNAATFGQKIN

-319 LETIKNDWTDAQLDN
+319 LETVKNDWTDAQLDN

-349 IGSSIRRIND
+349 IGSSVRRITD
-359 VACKY
+359 TAWKY
-364 GFSIDDNY
+364 GIELDDRY
-372 KKSFNQSLLDT
+372 KKSINQSLLDT

-396 KRQSSEL
+396 KRQSADL
-403 YSPFA
+403 YSPFS
-408 EGLNQGRSL
+408 EGLNQGRTL
-417 YDMTRNYRNQM
+417 YDMTRNYRTQM

-447 AMKTGVD
+447 ATKTGVD
-454 GKPAKSTFADF
+454 GKPSKSTFAEF
-465 TKSVKND
+465 TKSIKND

>member
-1 MPVGSRGGGRGNV
+1 MVEPTPQSRYNPRNYE
-14 QPEEM
+14 PTTA
-19 SLQEKLARTGAF
+19 EKLRNAGIVLDRATKAF
-31 LEQKRR
+31 E
-37 AFANAKLNTPAYT
+37 NAKLGTTDY
-50 KAEKEYLAA
+50 KKKETAYLAA
-59 KKAFDELNAQSKAET
+59 KKAFDDLNALDKT
-74 AAALQ
+74 DRAAALE
-79 KKNQAE
+79 KKNKAE

-123 STGITPQ
+123 FTAGTGAK

-138 ADGDGIPNS
+138 ADGDGIPNA

-159 SQGGVKGSTGTTGST
+159 SQGGVTGGGVTG
-174 GATGSTGSTGGTGT
+174 GATGGSTGGATGGAT
-188 GTGNKD
+188 GDKN

-206 MRQTFKTLDD
+206 MRQTFKTLEN
-216 AKMRDQ
+216 AKMRDE

-233 NWDEATF
+233 NYDEATF

-250 QTEYPTFRNFFLESN
+250 QTEYPSFRNFFLESN
-265 DPRNAATFGQKVN
+265 DPRNAATFGQKIN

-319 LETIKNDWTDAQLDN
+319 LETVKNDWTDAQLDN

-349 IGSSIRRIND
+349 IGSSVRRITD
-359 VACKY
+359 TAWKY
-364 GFSIDDNY
+364 GIELDDTY
-372 KKSFNQSLLDT
+372 KKSINQSLLDT

-396 KRQSSEL
+396 KRQSADL

-408 EGLNQGRSL
+408 EGLNQGRTL
-417 YDMTRNYRNQM
+417 YDMTRNYRTQM

-447 AMKTGVD
+447 ATKTGVD
-454 GKPAKSTFADF
+454 GKPSKSTFAEF
-465 TKSVKND
+465 TKSIKND

-477 TKNAK
+477 TRNAK

>member
-1 MPVGSRGGGRGNV
+1 MAVGPRGGGRGNV
-14 QPEEM
+14 QPDEM
-19 SLQEKLARTGAF
+19 TPEEKLARTGYF
-31 LEQKRR
+31 LEQKRK
-37 AFANAKLNTPAYT
+37 AFASAKLNTPAYT

-59 KKAFDELNAQSKAET
+59 KKAFDELNAQVKTAS

-92 RQRAITLG
+92 RKRALTLG
-100 AKPTDQKIKDID
+100 AKETDKKIKDID
-112 AKIKQLGGTPT
+112 TKIKELGGTVASGTPELRYGPMGESLVPGTEAYNKGTTTKPTISTDGTKISTDGTKTSIVT
-123 STGITPQ
+123 STP
-130 GGGSYTED
+130 
-138 ADGDGIPNS
+138 
-147 IDPEPYTAKGSA
+147 
-159 SQGGVKGSTGTTGST
+159 VVSTS
-174 GATGSTGSTGGTGT
+174 GTGDK
-188 GTGNKD
+188 N

-216 AKMRDQ
+216 AKMRND

-265 DPRNAATFGQKVN
+265 DPRNAATFGQKIN

-359 VACKY
+359 LAWKY
-364 GFSIDDNY
+364 GVSLDDNY
-372 KKSFNQSLLDT
+372 KKSINQSLLDT

>member
-1 MPVGSRGGGRGNV
+1 MVEPTPQSRYNPRNYEPTTV
-14 QPEEM
+14 
-19 SLQEKLARTGAF
+19 EKLRNSGIVLDRATKAF
-31 LEQKRR
+31 Q
-37 AFANAKLNTPAYT
+37 NAKLGTTDY
-50 KAEKEYLAA
+50 KKKETAYLAA
-59 KKAFDELNAQSKAET
+59 KKAFDDLNTQNKSDI
-74 AAALQ
+74 AAALE
-79 KKNQAE
+79 KKNKTE

-112 AKIKQLGGTPT
+112 AKIKQLGGTPAP
-123 STGITPQ
+123 TPVV
-130 GGGSYTED
+130 GGGAKTGSFED

-159 SQGGVKGSTGTTGST
+159 SQGGVTGGGVTG
-174 GATGSTGSTGGTGT
+174 GATGGSTGGATGGAT
-188 GTGNKD
+188 GDKN

-206 MRQTFKTLDD
+206 MRQTFKTLEN
-216 AKMRDQ
+216 AKMRDE

-233 NWDEATF
+233 NYDEATF

-250 QTEYPTFRNFFLESN
+250 QTEYPSFRNFFLESN
-265 DPRNAATFGQKVN
+265 DPRNAATFGQKIN

-319 LETIKNDWTDAQLDN
+319 LETVKNDWTDAQLDN

-349 IGSSIRRIND
+349 HGRSVRRITD
-359 VACKY
+359 TAWKY
-364 GFSIDDNY
+364 GIELDDRY
-372 KKSFNQSLLDT
+372 KKSINQSLLDT

-396 KRQSSEL
+396 KRQSADL

-408 EGLNQGRSL
+408 EGLNQGRTL
-417 YDMTRNYRNQM
+417 YDMTRNYRTQM

-447 AMKTGVD
+447 ATKTGVD
-454 GKPAKSTFADF
+454 GKPSKSTFAEF
-465 TKSVKND
+465 TKSIKND

-477 TKNAK
+477 TRNAK

>member
-1 MPVGSRGGGRGNV
+1 MPVGSRGYTRDN
-14 QPEEM
+14 QPEQM
-19 SLQEKLARTGAF
+19 SLEERLYRTGIYLSQAK
-31 LEQKRR
+31 QK
-37 AFANAKLNTPAYT
+37 FENAKLGTPEYD
-50 KAEKEYLAA
+50 KAKKEYLAA
-59 KKAFDELNAQSKAET
+59 KKAFDEVNAQSKSKT
-74 AAALQ
+74 AAEQ
-79 KKNQAE
+79 DKKNAAE
-85 VTRLQGE
+85 VKRLQGE
-92 RQRAITLG
+92 RDRAITLG
-100 AKPTDQKIKDID
+100 AKETDQKIKDID

-123 STGITPQ
+123 PTPVV
-130 GGGSYTED
+130 GGGAKSGSFED

-159 SQGGVKGSTGTTGST
+159 SQGAGRGAGTQT
-174 GATGSTGSTGGTGT
+174 GTGT
-188 GTGNKD
+188 GTGTSTGTGTGAKTGDGN

-334 YLATKSDIIFSGGGS
+334 YLATKSDIIFSGGGT
-349 IGSSIRRIND
+349 IGSSIRRITD
-359 VACKY
+359 TAWKY
-364 GFSIDDNY
+364 GIELDDKY
-372 KKSFNQSLLDT
+372 KKSINQSLLDT

-396 KRQSSEL
+396 KRQAADL

-408 EGLNQGRSL
+408 EGLNQGRTL
-417 YDMTRNYRNQM
+417 YDMTRNYRTQM

-447 AMKTGVD
+447 ATKTGVD
-454 GKPAKSTFADF
+454 GKPAKSTFAEF

>member
-1 MPVGSRGGGRGNV
+1 
-14 QPEEM
+14 
-19 SLQEKLARTGAF
+19 
-31 LEQKRR
+31 
-37 AFANAKLNTPAYT
+37 
-50 KAEKEYLAA
+50 
-59 KKAFDELNAQSKAET
+59 
-74 AAALQ
+74 
-79 KKNQAE
+79 
-85 VTRLQGE
+85 
-92 RQRAITLG
+92 
-100 AKPTDQKIKDID
+100 
-112 AKIKQLGGTPT
+112 
-123 STGITPQ
+123 
-130 GGGSYTED
+130 
-138 ADGDGIPNS
+138 
-147 IDPEPYTAKGSA
+147 
-159 SQGGVKGSTGTTGST
+159 
-174 GATGSTGSTGGTGT
+174 
-188 GTGNKD
+188 
-194 KVVIDK
+194 
-200 TVWVSY
+200 

-216 AKMRDQ
+216 AKMRDD

-265 DPRNAATFGQKVN
+265 DPRNAATFGQKIN

-319 LETIKNDWTDAQLDN
+319 LETVKNDWTDAQLDN

-359 VACKY
+359 LAWKY
-364 GFSIDDNY
+364 GVSLDDNY
-372 KKSFNQSLLDT
+372 KKSINQSLLDT

-454 GKPAKSTFADF
+454 GKPAKSTFAEF
-465 TKSVKND
+465 TKSIKND

>member
-1 MPVGSRGGGRGNV
+1 MAVGPRGGGRGNV
-14 QPEEM
+14 QPDEM
-19 SLQEKLARTGAF
+19 TPQEKLARTGYF
-31 LEQKRR
+31 LEQKRK
-37 AFANAKLNTPAYT
+37 AFASAKLNTPAYT

-59 KKAFDELNAQSKAET
+59 KKAFDELNAQVKTAS

-92 RQRAITLG
+92 RKRALTLG
-100 AKPTDQKIKDID
+100 AKETDKKIKDID
-112 AKIKQLGGTPT
+112 TKIKELGGTVTPT
-123 STGITPQ
+123 PVVGSGGKGTG
-130 GGGSYTED
+130 SFED

-159 SQGGVKGSTGTTGST
+159 SQSGTKGSTGGV
-174 GATGSTGSTGGTGT
+174 TGGTG
-188 GTGNKD
+188 GTGGTGDKP

-216 AKMRDQ
+216 AKMRDD

-265 DPRNAATFGQKVN
+265 DPRNAATFGQKIN

-319 LETIKNDWTDAQLDN
+319 LETVKNDWTDAQLDN

-359 VACKY
+359 VAWKY
-364 GFSIDDNY
+364 GVSLDDNY
-372 KKSFNQSLLDT
+372 KKSINQSLLDT

>member
-1 MPVGSRGGGRGNV
+1 MVEPTPQSRYNPRNYE
-14 QPEEM
+14 PTTA
-19 SLQEKLARTGAF
+19 EKLRNSGIVLERSRVAF
-31 LEQKRR
+31 Q
-37 AFANAKLNTPAYT
+37 NAKLGTTDY
-50 KAEKEYLAA
+50 KKKETAYLAA
-59 KKAFDELNAQSKAET
+59 KKAFDDLNTQSKSET
-74 AAALQ
+74 AAALE
-79 KKNQAE
+79 KKNKTE

-112 AKIKQLGGTPT
+112 AKIKQLGGTPAP
-123 STGITPQ
+123 TPVV
-130 GGGSYTED
+130 GGGAKTGSFED

-147 IDPEPYTAKGSA
+147 IDPEPNVPAKKVKEVKVSGDGSKV
-159 SQGGVKGSTGTTGST
+159 SGDGK
-174 GATGSTGSTGGTGT
+174 
-188 GTGNKD
+188 KPD
-194 KVVIDK
+194 PVVIDK

-206 MRQTFKTLDD
+206 MRQTFKTLED
-216 AKMRDQ
+216 AKMRDE

-233 NWDEATF
+233 NYDEKTF

-250 QTEYPTFRNFFLESN
+250 QTEYPSFRNFFLESN
-265 DPRNAATFGQKVN
+265 DPRNAATFGQKIN

-319 LETIKNDWTDAQLDN
+319 LETVKNDWTDAQLDN

-349 IGSSIRRIND
+349 IGSSVRRITDN
-359 VACKY
+359 AWKY
-364 GFSIDDNY
+364 GIELDDRY
-372 KKSFNQSLLDT
+372 KKSINQSLLDT

-396 KRQSSEL
+396 KRQSADL

-408 EGLNQGRSL
+408 EGLNQGRTL
-417 YDMTRNYRNQM
+417 YDMTRNYRTQM

-447 AMKTGVD
+447 ATKTGVD
-454 GKPAKSTFADF
+454 GKPSKSTFAEF
-465 TKSVKND
+465 TKSIKND